1 MLPCMERNFSP
12 GDVIRVEVK
21 VKEGNKERLQS
32 FEGTVIAMRGVGT
45 SKTFTVRK
53 IGAAGVGVERI
64 WPENS
69 PAIEKITVK
78 KKKEVKRA
86 KLYYMRK
93 LKGKA
98 ALEVK

>member
-1 MLPCMERNFSP
+1 MKEIDFST
-12 GDVIRVEVK
+12 GDLIRVDIK
-21 VKEGNKERLQS
+21 VKEGNKERIQS
-32 FEGTVIAMRGVGT
+32 FEGTVIAMGGKAETR
-45 SKTFTVRK
+45 TFMVRK

-64 WPENS
+64 WPVES

-78 KKKEVKRA
+78 KKNEVRRA

-98 ALEVK
+98 AQGI